1 MTIDKPNVPNQ
12 NCRQAPA
19 QLLHVLECEP
29 PDALI
34 SALKTWNWAVN
45 QADESGLT
53 LLFRAVYFGRFDI
66 VDALLNVGA
75 NIDCQDNNGWTPL
88 FWATY
93 NQKIDTMRILLAR
106 GAQPDLRNI
115 DGEWPLFWA
124 VYRDDWESVSLL
136 LLGGANPLLTD
147 VNGKDVFWLAASLG
161 WEQMQARLLAFR
173 PLG

>member
-1 MTIDKPNVPNQ
+1 MTVDKPTAPNQ
-12 NCRQAPA
+12 NCRQPPA
-19 QLLHVLECEP
+19 QLLQVLQFEP

-34 SALKTWNWAVN
+34 SALKAWNWAVD
-45 QADESGLT
+45 QTDESGYT
-53 LLFRAVYFGRFDI
+53 LLFRAVYFGRFDN

-75 NIDCQDNNGWTPL
+75 DIDCQDNDGWTPL

-93 NQKIDTMRILLAR
+93 NQKIDTMRFLLAR
-106 GAQPDLRNI
+106 GAQADLRNI

-136 LLGGANPLLTD
+136 LLSGANPLLTD

>member
-1 MTIDKPNVPNQ
+1 MTIDKPTVPDK
-12 NCRQAPA
+12 NCQQPPA
-19 QLLHVLECEP
+19 QLLQVLQCEP

-34 SALKTWNWAVN
+34 SALKTWNWAVD
-45 QADESGLT
+45 QTDESGYT
-53 LLFRAVYFGRFDI
+53 LLFRAVYFGRFDNA
-66 VDALLNVGA
+66 DALLKVGA
-75 NIDCQDNNGWTPL
+75 DIDCQDNNGWTPL

-93 NQKIDTMRILLAR
+93 NQKIDTMRFLLAR
-106 GAQPDLRNI
+106 GAQADLRNI

-136 LLGGANPLLTD
+136 LLSGANPLLTD
-147 VNGKDVFWLAASLG
+147 VNGKDVFWLATSLG